1 MKHTYSDGAFTWD
14 VKDLWKAAEGIEP
27 VSMPIRYV
35 LNIEQFL
42 DSHSWSAGKMSVR
55 EILDHADRID
65 NADLSYPILL
75 TPDGYVADGCHRI
88 VRALKEG
95 RDSILVIKLPAMP
108 KAKMNNDGCN
118 HFHLEYL

>member
-14 VKDLWKAAEGIEP
+14 VKDLWNAAEGIEP
-27 VSMPIRYV
+27 VSMPVSYI

-55 EILDHADRID
+55 EILDHAERID

-75 TPDGYVADGCHRI
+75 TPDGCVADGCHRI
-88 VRALKEG
+88 VKAIKMGIESLPVIRLK
-95 RDSILVIKLPAMP
+95 KMP
-108 KAKMNNDGCN
+108 RSNI
-118 HFHLEYL
+118 Y